1 MGSGIKRVYYADP
14 LRNELDAEYD
24 EDVNELLYE
33 SLDPQA
39 DLEEVYERAQNAY
52 FATRYREGTG
62 LGFLGTMSSQRKKS
76 EECNDCGST
85 FPSNNKLHDHLRV
98 LCLQGSER
106 NTGEV

>member
-1 MGSGIKRVYYADP
+1 M
-14 LRNELDAEYD
+14 
-24 EDVNELLYE
+24 NELLYE

-39 DLEEVYERAQNAY
+39 DLEEEYERAQNTY

-62 LGFLGTMSSQRKKS
+62 LGFLGTMSSQCKKS
-76 EECNDCGST
+76 VECNDCGTT
-85 FPSNNKLHDHLRV
+85 FPSNNKLHNHLRV